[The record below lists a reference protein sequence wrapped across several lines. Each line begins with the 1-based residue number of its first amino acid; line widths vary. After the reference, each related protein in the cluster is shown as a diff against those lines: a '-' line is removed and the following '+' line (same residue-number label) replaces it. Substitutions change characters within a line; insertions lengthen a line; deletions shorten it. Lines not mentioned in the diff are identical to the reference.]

1 MKRLILITV
10 LMMSMLSKVSAQYY
24 TYNHDATKMNQIT
37 IMELGTG
44 AFSPEFYYTLFHSN
58 YKKTAA
64 QKNKMSF
71 RTLAGMTAY
80 NQVDYSEL
88 IDSSLVKRA
97 EIEALNVADR
107 KGGALDVAWM
117 AEKDKINNKMESF
130 HNNINR
136 IIPAGGSIEER
147 KRWDEYYKLFQTAIK
162 AVQNAYMPN
171 SQRKKQY
178 LKIYEDV
185 SKQNE
190 ILVKQLVRFSNR
202 GKTKEFLTATNS
214 YNVDEKSIAASAYGR
229 WRTVGLSNCSAN

>member
-10 LMMSMLSKVSAQYY
+10 LMVTVLGNVSAQYY

-37 IMELGTG
+37 IMEIGTG
-44 AFSPEFYYTLFHSN
+44 TFKPEFYYTLFHNS
-58 YKKTAA
+58 YKKSAA
-64 QKNKMSF
+64 KKNKMSF
-71 RTLAGMTAY
+71 RTLAGMSAY
-80 NQVDYSEL
+80 NQVDYAEL

-117 AEKDKINNKMESF
+117 AEKDKINSKMESF

-136 IIPAGGSIEER
+136 IVPAGGTIEER
-147 KRWDEYYKLFQTAIK
+147 KRWEEYYKLFQTAIK
-162 AVQNAYMPN
+162 SIQNAYMPN

-190 ILVKQLVRFSNR
+190 ILIKQLVNMSNR
-202 GKTKEFLTATNS
+202 GKTREYLTATNS
-214 YNVDEKSIAASAYGR
+214 YRVDVRGIAASAFGR
-229 WRTVGLSNCSAN
+229 WRTVGLTNSSTN

>member
-1 MKRLILITV
+1 
-10 LMMSMLSKVSAQYY
+10 MSMLSKASAQYY

-162 AVQNAYMPN
+162 AIQNAYMPN

-185 SKQNE
+185 SRQNE
-190 ILVKQLVRFSNR
+190 ILIKQLVRFSNR
-202 GKTKEFLTATNS
+202 GKTKDLLTATNS
-214 YNVDEKSIAASAYGR
+214 YNVDVKSIAASAYGR
-229 WRTVGLSNCSAN
+229 WRTVGLTNSSAN

>member
-1 MKRLILITV
+1 MKRLTLMMILMITV
-10 LMMSMLSKVSAQYY
+10 MTNVSAQYF

-44 AFSPEFYYTLFHSN
+44 AFSPEFYYTLFHRR

-64 QKNKMSF
+64 QKNKMSY
-71 RTLAGMTAY
+71 RTVAGMTAY
-80 NQVDYSEL
+80 NQVDYAEL
-88 IDSSLVKRA
+88 IDSSLVKRS
-97 EIEALNVADR
+97 EVEALNVADR

-117 AEKDKINNKMESF
+117 AEKDKINKKMESF

-136 IIPAGGSIEER
+136 IIPAGGSIDDR
-147 KRWDEYYKLFQTAIK
+147 NRWDEYYKLFQTAIK

-185 SKQNE
+185 SRQNE
-190 ILVKQLVRFSNR
+190 ILIKQLVRFSNK
-202 GKTKEFLTATNS
+202 GKTREFLTATNS
-214 YNVDEKSIAASAYGR
+214 YHVDVKSIAASAYGR
-229 WRTVGLSNCSAN
+229 WRTVGLTNSSAN